1 MKKKLIIYGLGQ
13 MFQSYYDEKT
23 KRYLSEKYE
32 LVGLIDKNS
41 DLLSNIDLEINV
53 YSFISKDI
61 SFDNICIT
69 SEKYYDEIK
78 KEMVEEGI
86 PEGVILPKF
95 FWRDIYTELHF
106 PIDRLYGI
114 GIEIGGPSVPFEL
127 IYKISEQCDGV
138 NYSVTTVWGDNSKK
152 EYEWEGKA
160 IGKQIIAEATD
171 LSRIPSNK
179 YDFVLSSN
187 NLEHVAN
194 PLKALYEFIRVIKNN
209 GIIILLLPDKN
220 ITFDHMREY
229 TCFSH
234 ILSDYQNEVDE
245 HDMTH
250 FEEILEKHDLSLD
263 KEAGTFEQFKSRGF
277 DNYRNRCLHH
287 HVFSSELLAEIS
299 NYMGL
304 NVIYNGI
311 FDNYLCLIAEK
322 QIIGNER

>member
-1 MKKKLIIYGLGQ
+1 M
-13 MFQSYYDEKT
+13 
-23 KRYLSEKYE
+23 
-32 LVGLIDKNS
+32 
-41 DLLSNIDLEINV
+41 
-53 YSFISKDI
+53 
-61 SFDNICIT
+61 
-69 SEKYYDEIK
+69 
-78 KEMVEEGI
+78 
-86 PEGVILPKF
+86 
-95 FWRDIYTELHF
+95 
-106 PIDRLYGI
+106 
-114 GIEIGGPSVPFEL
+114 
-127 IYKISEQCDGV
+127 
-138 NYSVTTVWGDNSKK
+138 TTVWGDNSKK

-287 HVFSSELLAEIS
+287 HVFSSDLLAEIS

>member
-41 DLLSNIDLEINV
+41 DLLSNIDLEINL
-53 YSFISKDI
+53 YSFIPKDI

-86 PEGVILPKF
+86 LEGVILPKF

-220 ITFDHMREY
+220 VERRFLS
-229 TCFSH
+229 FSC
-234 ILSDYQNEVDE
+234 DE
-245 HDMTH
+245 
-250 FEEILEKHDLSLD
+250 L
-263 KEAGTFEQFKSRGF
+263 
-277 DNYRNRCLHH
+277 
-287 HVFSSELLAEIS
+287 FSI
-299 NYMGL
+299 
-304 NVIYNGI
+304 V
-311 FDNYLCLIAEK
+311 
-322 QIIGNER
+322 